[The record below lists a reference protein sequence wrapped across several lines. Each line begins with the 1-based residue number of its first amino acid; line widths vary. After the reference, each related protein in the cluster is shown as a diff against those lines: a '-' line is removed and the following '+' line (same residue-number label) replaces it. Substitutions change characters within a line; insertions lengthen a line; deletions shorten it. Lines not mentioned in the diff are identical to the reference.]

1 MSAAVLYI
9 DCGHGWKG
17 AGQGYD
23 PGALHPLHSKRTPGE
38 HHLTEAVQVRGYA
51 ACIEAEARAAGLQ
64 VERVPD
70 LGRYA
75 DRHAWVAHHLQ
86 DHGVTSAVY
95 VQAHGNAS
103 AGLGTYG
110 LVEHDARS
118 VRGATVAEALAEAL
132 IVELGGILPG
142 YSARTALLRP
152 GDRGHTCIAG
162 IYALRGVCG
171 LILEPGFIDSPS
183 HDRLWTPEGWTRI
196 ARAVVRGLRPAL
208 GASP

>member
-1 MSAAVLYI
+1 MSGVLYL

-17 AGQGYD
+17 HEQGYD
-23 PGALHPLHSKRTPGE
+23 PGALRPLHQPGE
-38 HHLTEAVQVRGYA
+38 HHMTEAVLVRAYA

-86 DHGVTSAVY
+86 DHGVTSAVD
-95 VQAHGNAS
+95 VQAHGNACN
-103 AGLGTYG
+103 GLANYG
-110 LVEHDARS
+110 LVEYDARS
-118 VRGATVAEALAEAL
+118 GRGAIVAEALAHL
-132 IVELGGILPG
+132 LDVELGGILPG
-142 YSARTALLRP
+142 YSARTAPLRV

-162 IYALRGVCG
+162 IYAPRGVCG
-171 LILEPGFIDSPS
+171 LILEPGFLDSPT
-183 HDRLWTPEGWTRI
+183 HGRLWTPEGWTRI